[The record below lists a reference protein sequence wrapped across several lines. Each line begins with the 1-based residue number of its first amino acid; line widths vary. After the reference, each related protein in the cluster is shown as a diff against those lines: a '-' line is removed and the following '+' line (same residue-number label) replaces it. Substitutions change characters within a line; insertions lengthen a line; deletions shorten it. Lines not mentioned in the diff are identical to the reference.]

1 MRNFIQESVEAYKK
15 HVLESYENA
24 KKGFSVIHVL
34 IGIAII
40 DGQDAIDAI
49 DDAGLRGFTAKKCLI
64 VYERR
69 VKQYEAFMRS
79 HMTDKSWYLLQDYS
93 NMAYKR
99 IEDKVSALREACE
112 RYLDKHGES
121 ISAVLAKCETTF
133 LLWKVAVDSFN
144 AYFAKYEE
152 ICRVNFSKD
161 FSYADMNAALLRW
174 GELVDA
180 LAVKSRG
187 IDFGHDEECVNCWLS
202 LESVLNDEDF
212 LDSSAMSALE
222 ANRQNFAEELESVR
236 GKAPQSSQQSS
247 A

>member
-1 MRNFIQESVEAYKK
+1 MGANIEQASMKNFIQESVEAYKK

-49 DDAGLRGFTAKKCLI
+49 DDAGLRSFTAKKCL
-64 VYERR
+64 VAYERR
-69 VKQYEAFMRS
+69 VKHYETFMRS

-133 LLWKVAVDSFN
+133 LLWKVAIDSFR
-144 AYFAKYEE
+144 AYFAKYED
-152 ICRVNFSKD
+152 ICRVNFSRD
-161 FSYADMNAALLRW
+161 FSYADMSAAFLRW

-187 IDFGHDEECVNCWLS
+187 IDFGDDEDCVNCWLS

-212 LDSSAMSALE
+212 LNGSANDALV
-222 ANRQNFAEELESVR
+222 ANKQNYAEELASI
-236 GKAPQSSQQSS
+236 Q
-247 A
+247 